1 MNLQQSKTKRTRQN
15 QSSTASPPPDFSKF
29 VLPAL
34 AVLALLGA
42 ANLLRP
48 KPTYQTNLKDL
59 ELRYPNIVQSQNV
72 VTAEA
77 PRYGLRDLEVH
88 DSQVNLILWDNGG
101 EDGDF
106 VTVEVNGRVYAAN
119 MMLRNS
125 ANSIPVALNPGAN
138 LVKIHGI
145 RDGAGGITL
154 AAKASNQGNMTN
166 APFPVGATAMFY
178 ILRR

>member
-1 MNLQQSKTKRTRQN
+1 MNFQQSKNKKVRQN
-15 QSSTASPPPDFSKF
+15 QTSVTSSKPDFSKF

-72 VTAEA
+72 VAAEA

-125 ANSIPVALNPGAN
+125 ANSIPVALKPGAN

-145 RDGAGGITL
+145 RDGAGGVTL
-154 AAKASNQGNMTN
+154 GAKASNQGNMTN
-166 APFPVGATAMFY
+166 APFPVGQAAMFY

>member
-1 MNLQQSKTKRTRQN
+1 MTQRTQQKGAEKSK
-15 QSSTASPPPDFSKF
+15 SSSPPTPSKF

-42 ANLLRP
+42 TQLVP
-48 KPTYQTNLKDL
+48 SKPTYPLNLKDL
-59 ELRYPNIVQSQNV
+59 ELRYPNMVQGRRV
-72 VTAEA
+72 VTTEA

-88 DSQVNLILWDNGG
+88 DSQVYLILWDNGA

-106 VTVEVNGRVYAAN
+106 VTVEVNGRVYASN

-154 AAKASNQGNMTN
+154 AADVSNQGNMTN
-166 APFPVGATAMFY
+166 APIPEGATAMFY

>member
-1 MNLQQSKTKRTRQN
+1 MTQRMQQKQSQKLSK
-15 QSSTASPPPDFSKF
+15 SSSSPDFSKF

-48 KPTYQTNLKDL
+48 KSTYQTNLKDL
-59 ELRYPNIVQSQNV
+59 ELRYPNIVQSRSV
-72 VTAEA
+72 VATEA
-77 PRYGLRDLEVH
+77 PRYGLRDLEVR
-88 DSQVNLILWDNGG
+88 DSQVHLILWDNGA

-154 AAKASNQGNMTN
+154 AADVSNQGNMTN
-166 APFPVGATAMFY
+166 APFPEGATAMFY
-178 ILRR
+178 IIRR

>member
-1 MNLQQSKTKRTRQN
+1 MTQRTQQPRSQKPQKLSK
-15 QSSTASPPPDFSKF
+15 SSSSLDFSKF
-29 VLPAL
+29 VLPVL

-59 ELRYPNIVQSQNV
+59 ELRNPSSIENQAAV
-72 VTAEA
+72 EA
-77 PRYGLRDLEVH
+77 PRYGLRDLEAH
-88 DSQVNLILWDNGG
+88 EQQVNLILWDNGA

-119 MMLRNS
+119 MMLRNG

-145 RDGAGGITL
+145 RDGGGGITL
-154 AAKASNQGNMTN
+154 AADVSNQGNMTN
-166 APFPVGATAMFY
+166 APFPVEATAMFY
-178 ILRR
+178 IVRR

>member
-1 MNLQQSKTKRTRQN
+1 MKLQQKQSQKLSK
-15 QSSTASPPPDFSKF
+15 SSSSPSVSKF

-42 ANLLRP
+42 ANLLRS

-59 ELRYPNIVQSQNV
+59 ERSDPTGIQSQQ
-72 VTAEA
+72 TAAAEA
-77 PRYGLRDLEVH
+77 PRYGLRDVEVH
-88 DSQVNLILWDNGG
+88 QQQVNLILWDNGG

-106 VTVEVNGRVYAAN
+106 VTVEVNGRAYAAN

-125 ANSIPVALNPGAN
+125 ANSIPVALNPGSN

-154 AAKASNQGNMTN
+154 AADVSNQGNMTN
-166 APFPVGATAMFY
+166 APFPVGKAAMFY

>member
-1 MNLQQSKTKRTRQN
+1 MVLVHE
-15 QSSTASPPPDFSKF
+15 STAETIAEIIKVFIFARTAKF
-29 VLPAL
+29 VLPTL
-34 AVLALLGA
+34 AVLALLGT

-59 ELRYPNIVQSQNV
+59 ELRDSNGIQSRQIAV
-72 VTAEA
+72 AEA

-88 DSQVNLILWDNGG
+88 DSQVDLILWDNGAK
-101 EDGDF
+101 DGDF

-125 ANSIPVALNPGAN
+125 ANSIPMALNPGAN

-145 RDGAGGITL
+145 RNGAGGITL

-166 APFPVGATAMFY
+166 G
-178 ILRR
+178 

>member
-1 MNLQQSKTKRTRQN
+1 MTQRTQQPRSQKPHKLSKSL
-15 QSSTASPPPDFSKF
+15 SSPDFSKF
-29 VLPAL
+29 VLPVL
-34 AVLALLGA
+34 AVLALLGT
-42 ANLLRP
+42 ANLFRP

-59 ELRYPNIVQSQNV
+59 ELRNPSGIENQAA
-72 VTAEA
+72 AEA
-77 PRYGLRDLEVH
+77 PRYGLRDLEAH
-88 DSQVNLILWDNGG
+88 EQQVNLILWDNGA

-119 MMLRNS
+119 MMLRNG

-145 RDGAGGITL
+145 RDGGGGITL
-154 AAKASNQGNMTN
+154 AADVSNQGNMTN

-178 ILRR
+178 IIRR

>member
-1 MNLQQSKTKRTRQN
+1 MTQRTQQRQSEKQSK
-15 QSSTASPPPDFSKF
+15 SSSSLDFSKF

-34 AVLALLGA
+34 AILALLGA

-48 KPTYQTNLKDL
+48 KPTYLLNLKDL
-59 ELRYPNIVQSQNV
+59 ELRYPNIVQGRRV
-72 VTAEA
+72 VATEA

-88 DSQVNLILWDNGG
+88 DSQVNLILWDNGA

-106 VTVEVNGRVYAAN
+106 VTVEVNGRVYASN
-119 MMLRNS
+119 IMLRNS

-154 AAKASNQGNMTN
+154 AADISNQGNMTN
-166 APFPVGATAMFY
+166 APIPEGATAMFY
-178 ILRR
+178 IVRR

>member
-1 MNLQQSKTKRTRQN
+1 MTQRTQQPRSQKPHKLSN
-15 QSSTASPPPDFSKF
+15 SSSPVDFSKF
-29 VLPAL
+29 VLPVL

-59 ELRYPNIVQSQNV
+59 ELRNSTGIENQAAVSV
-72 VTAEA
+72 A

-88 DSQVNLILWDNGG
+88 EQLVNLILWDNGA

-125 ANSIPVALNPGAN
+125 ANFIPVALNPGAN

-154 AAKASNQGNMTN
+154 AADVSNQGNMTN

-178 ILRR
+178 IIRR

>member
-1 MNLQQSKTKRTRQN
+1 MTQRTQQTRSQKLSK
-15 QSSTASPPPDFSKF
+15 SSSSLDFSKF
-29 VLPAL
+29 VLPVL

-48 KPTYQTNLKDL
+48 KPTYQTNLKNL
-59 ELRYPNIVQSQNV
+59 ELRNSSGMASQQAA
-72 VTAEA
+72 AEA

-88 DSQVNLILWDNGG
+88 EQQVNLILWDNGA

-119 MMLRNS
+119 FMLRNG

-145 RDGAGGITL
+145 RDGGGGITL
-154 AAKASNQGNMTN
+154 AADVSNQGNITN
-166 APFPVGATAMFY
+166 TPFPVGATAMFY
-178 ILRR
+178 IVRR

>member
-1 MNLQQSKTKRTRQN
+1 MTQRMQQKQPQKLSKSL
-15 QSSTASPPPDFSKF
+15 SSPSFSKF

-34 AVLALLGA
+34 AILALLGA
-42 ANLLRP
+42 GNLLRP

-59 ELRYPNIVQSQNV
+59 ELRYPNIVQSRNV
-72 VTAEA
+72 VATEA

-88 DSQVNLILWDNGG
+88 DSNVHLILWDNGA

-154 AAKASNQGNMTN
+154 AADVSNQGNMTN
-166 APFPVGATAMFY
+166 APFPEGATAMFY

>member
-1 MNLQQSKTKRTRQN
+1 
-15 QSSTASPPPDFSKF
+15 
-29 VLPAL
+29 
-34 AVLALLGA
+34 
-42 ANLLRP
+42 
-48 KPTYQTNLKDL
+48 
-59 ELRYPNIVQSQNV
+59 
-72 VTAEA
+72 
-77 PRYGLRDLEVH
+77 
-88 DSQVNLILWDNGG
+88 
-101 EDGDF
+101 
-106 VTVEVNGRVYAAN
+106 

-166 APFPVGATAMFY
+166 APFPVGQAAMFY

>member
-1 MNLQQSKTKRTRQN
+1 MTQRTQQKRSQKLSK
-15 QSSTASPPPDFSKF
+15 SSSSLDFSKL
-29 VLPAL
+29 VLPVL

-59 ELRYPNIVQSQNV
+59 ELRNPSGMGSQQA
-72 VTAEA
+72 AEA
-77 PRYGLRDLEVH
+77 PRYGLRDLEVR
-88 DSQVNLILWDNGG
+88 DSQVYLILWDNGA

-106 VTVEVNGRVYAAN
+106 VTVEVNGRVYAN
-119 MMLRNS
+119 NFMLRNS

-154 AAKASNQGNMTN
+154 AADVSNQGNMTN
-166 APFPVGATAMFY
+166 TPFPVRATAMFY
-178 ILRR
+178 IVRR